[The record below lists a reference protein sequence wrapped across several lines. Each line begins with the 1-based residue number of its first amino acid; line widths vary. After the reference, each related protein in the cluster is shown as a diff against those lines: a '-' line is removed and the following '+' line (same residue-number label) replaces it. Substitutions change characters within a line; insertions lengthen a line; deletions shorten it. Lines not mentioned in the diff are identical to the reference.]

1 MQVAVQGLI
10 LVDPSFQ
17 AQGAEFQ
24 APNPSTAHADGVI
37 PREIRQWLGDDKSRH
52 HRLYWGSETLRPPAS
67 IHGPLVSILACELSG
82 SAERRSQV
90 LDNPFTALHGLYQ
103 AVASEWLLV
112 DEYIGRELET
122 IAYALEHGTQK
133 LHVLQTFLR
142 DLLAMKRRWSRYR
155 EFAQDA
161 LRQCEEQGRLLW
173 RSTTKDVTVASS
185 NTTIPPSLV
194 VQDFQHVLSRLD
206 RTRGRIETNIAV
218 LLALV
223 SISEAEQT
231 LADGQ
236 GITRLTRVA
245 AVFLPFSAI
254 AAIMAIP
261 KDFLGPG
268 GDGFWIYWLVS
279 IVVMV
284 ASLWLAGGTA
294 AANARAVAKR
304 MRTRWN
310 REKAARRKGL
320 VIV

>member
-1 MQVAVQGLI
+1 MPGLI

-17 AQGAEFQ
+17 AQGVEFQ
-24 APNPSTAHADGVI
+24 APKASTAQADGVM
-37 PREIRQWLGDDKSRH
+37 PKEIQHWHGSNKSRH
-52 HRLYWGSETLRPPAS
+52 HRLYWGAETLRPPAS
-67 IHGPLVSILACELSG
+67 VHGPLVSILASELSD

-90 LDNPFTALHGLYQ
+90 LENPFTALHGLYQ
-103 AVASEWLLV
+103 AMASEWLLV
-112 DEYIGRELET
+112 DDYIGRELET
-122 IAYALEHGTQK
+122 VAYALEHGSQK
-133 LHVLQTFLR
+133 LHVLHTFLR

-155 EFAQDA
+155 ELAQDA

-173 RSTTKDVTVASS
+173 RSTTRNVTVASS
-185 NTTIPPSLV
+185 NTTIPPSLA
-194 VQDFQHVLSRLD
+194 VQDFQYVLSRLD
-206 RTRGRIETNIAV
+206 RTRERIETNIAV

-236 GITRLTRVA
+236 AITRLTRVA
-245 AVFLPFSAI
+245 AVFLPFGAI

-279 IVVMV
+279 IVLMV
-284 ASLWLAGGTA
+284 ASLWLAGGRA
-294 AANARAVAKR
+294 AANARTAAKM

-310 REKAARRKGL
+310 RNEAARRKGL
-320 VIV
+320 VVV